1 MLAALAGSIDRPYSH
16 WRIVLGSILSL
27 VPSGKRRVN
36 VAMSTNVPSAPK
48 MRSVAGSGLALVR
61 APEMSRWRSG
71 MFVLALTVVTS
82 SVTVGVAE
90 LINWKLELP
99 SINPLVSPVALLLS
113 LIGHDWQRV
122 ARGAW
127 ASVRRVFESR
137 YGGPPQERGGYR
149 RPPYSPPPGRGLEDD
164 YE

>member
-1 MLAALAGSIDRPYSH
+1 MNQNPLDLASVFVAIFALYIAQPIAH
-16 WRIVLGSILSL
+16 
-27 VPSGKRRVN
+27 
-36 VAMSTNVPSAPK
+36 AMGVYTAIIICA
-48 MRSVAGSGLALVR
+48 VAGSGLALVR
-61 APEMSRWRSG
+61 APVMSRWQSG

-113 LIGHDWQRV
+113 LVGHDWQRV

-149 RPPYSPPPGRGLEDD
+149 RPPYSTPPRRGLEDD

>member
-1 MLAALAGSIDRPYSH
+1 MNQNPLDLASVFVAIFALYIAQPIAH
-16 WRIVLGSILSL
+16 
-27 VPSGKRRVN
+27 
-36 VAMSTNVPSAPK
+36 AMGVYTAIIICA
-48 MRSVAGSGLALVR
+48 VAGSGLALVR

-127 ASVRRVFESR
+127 ASVRPERVEMLPVAR
-137 YGGPPQERGGYR
+137 ALVGWRRGQDEGGGAHDG
-149 RPPYSPPPGRGLEDD
+149 SPSFP
-164 YE
+164 